1 MALIA
6 VHSHLLFVL
15 LTTYF
20 NLLVFVLVGGQKA
33 FHIFAKGMSH
43 RTAAQLEEQFEGIK
57 VLISFSLHCATFICT
72 VLCVLFTNA
81 EKIKAKMP
89 PTVVSLFVS
98 TTVHNIRLGFSF
110 FLFVWPAILYV
121 AAFLHFYI
129 FILHLILVVVILIFT
144 FIFNLI
150 AAILLVIYKQKDKGE
165 ERHVLLASGI
175 VSGIAVLLVVGV
187 VLYFIKW
194 PPNALV
200 VVEIPLPQKPAN
212 VAPGGPVN
220 VVPVVPANAPPI
232 PPVKPNES
240 DEYFK

>member
-89 PTVVSLFVS
+89 PTV
-98 TTVHNIRLGFSF
+98 
-110 FLFVWPAILYV
+110 
-121 AAFLHFYI
+121 
-129 FILHLILVVVILIFT
+129 VVVILIFT